1 MASCIATTSLQIK
14 DERKQTNP
22 LQFYVLKPK
31 FPINYFTSVSA
42 GFLFYLVN
50 SVFNKNLLSGDIDSK
65 FSKYVSK
72 WWFFVRSVKNFFK
85 QLGLTLIY
93 TGWKICNVFFGTP
106 GILSILP
113 YSHCHINRMFLSFLS
128 LFGEI
133 HISQNKYL

>member
-31 FPINYFTSVSA
+31 FPINFFTSVSA

-72 WWFFVRSVKNFFK
+72 
-85 QLGLTLIY
+85 
-93 TGWKICNVFFGTP
+93 
-106 GILSILP
+106 
-113 YSHCHINRMFLSFLS
+113 
-128 LFGEI
+128 
-133 HISQNKYL
+133 